1 MALKIEDDRDEL
13 ITGINVTPLVDVAFV
28 VLIIFIV
35 TASLVLKDN
44 IPVDLPEAETGEKTN
59 PGLLNVAITAT
70 GQIHINGKPAS
81 LAALPRAVEEARSEA
96 RRRGRQVSAFI
107 AADVNSEYGAFA
119 SVVDR
124 LRALGVTDVALD
136 TKPAEGS

>member
-1 MALKIEDDRDEL
+1 MALRIENDQDEL

-44 IPVDLPEAETGEKTN
+44 IPVDLPEAQSGQRTN
-59 PGLLNVAITAT
+59 PGLLNVAITAR
-70 GQIHINGKPAS
+70 GRIHINGKPAS
-81 LAALPRAVEEARSEA
+81 LEALPGAVAAARTEA

-107 AADVNSEYGAFA
+107 AADVKSEYGTFA

-124 LRALGVTDVALD
+124 LRTLGVTDVALD
-136 TKPAEGS
+136 TKPAGGS